1 MGSCYDS
8 RMKLCLV
15 LFGLALCVATPAC
28 ATKKAAQKS
37 EPGMWSRVT
46 HVFHGSGARK
56 GNHRTARA
64 KHLAFSMEF
73 TPPVLR
79 LSDDRR
85 LKVKLVLANNS
96 KKFVQLEFP
105 TTQRIEVIVSD
116 KLGKPLLRW
125 SEDQSF
131 SDEPGYLAI
140 NPGERVEYA
149 VSIPTR
155 DMTAGAEYTIEGFV
169 ANYPDLKAR
178 KIIVPAP

>member
-8 RMKLCLV
+8 CMKLRLV
-15 LFGLALCVATPAC
+15 VFALALCIVMPAC

-37 EPGMWSRVT
+37 EPGMWTRVT

-56 GNHRTARA
+56 GNHRTPRA
-64 KHLAFSMEF
+64 KHLTFSMEF
-73 TPPVLR
+73 TPPALK

-85 LKVKLVLANNS
+85 LKVRLVLANNS
-96 KKFVQLEFP
+96 KKFVQLQFP

-131 SDEPGYLAI
+131 TDDPGYLAI
-140 NPGERVEYA
+140 NPGERVEYV

-155 DMTAGAEYTIEGFV
+155 DMTAGTEYTVEGSV
-169 ANYPDLKAR
+169 ANYPDFKAR

>member
-8 RMKLCLV
+8 RMKLRLIHMA
-15 LFGLALCVATPAC
+15 LALCIAMPAC
-28 ATKKAAQKS
+28 ATKKGAQES
-37 EPGMWSRVT
+37 RPGMWSRVT
-46 HVFHGSGARK
+46 HVFHGSGERK
-56 GNHRTARA
+56 SKHRTSRA
-64 KHLAFSMEF
+64 KHLKLSMEF
-73 TPPVLR
+73 TPQALS

-96 KKFVQLEFP
+96 KKFVQLQFP

-131 SDEPGYLAI
+131 TDEPGYLAI
-140 NPGERVEYA
+140 NPGERVEYV

-155 DMTAGAEYTIEGFV
+155 DMTAGTEYTVEGFA